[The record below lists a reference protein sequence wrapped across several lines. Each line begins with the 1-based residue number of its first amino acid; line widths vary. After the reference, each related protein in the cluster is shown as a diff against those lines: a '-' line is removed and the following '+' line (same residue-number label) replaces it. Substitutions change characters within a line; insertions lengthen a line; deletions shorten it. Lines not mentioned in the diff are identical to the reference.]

1 MRKRKT
7 SKTTTKIPNTTKS
20 QIAVDKVESKQLKTQ
35 FSDNEKSM
43 WKVED
48 TKLNVDQKQTVEED
62 KIQFREAL
70 AKSIIDQTDLGIKK
84 ISSQSS
90 LKICIMLQHIIPRD
104 RHLLV
109 PINVQ
114 ALVVPRTEMPDAGVK
129 TKSNRVPN
137 IKNIRESNISQSAIT
152 TYPQRANLKSDFREK
167 KLRYRKRGIL
177 GHSRSIRIYV
187 IESTNL
193 RLG

>member
-7 SKTTTKIPNTTKS
+7 SKTTTKIPNTTKT

-70 AKSIIDQTDLGIKK
+70 AKSIIDQTDLGIKENIESIK
-84 ISSQSS
+84 PENLHNVSA
-90 LKICIMLQHIIPRD
+90 LIPRD

-114 ALVVPRTEMPDAGVK
+114 ALVVPRTEMPDTGVK

-137 IKNIRESNISQSAIT
+137 IKNIREPNISQSAIT

-167 KLRYRKRGIL
+167 NSDTENGEYWGIP
-177 GHSRSIRIYV
+177 
-187 IESTNL
+187 EAF
-193 RLG
+193 